1 MSKSNRSGKSKCL
14 NKEQLEAFISNLPQK
29 YGLLAETMYF
39 LAARVGEAT
48 SIRVRNINSNYQV
61 VTLEKMTTKCKE
73 TREIPI
79 GSKLLS
85 DLQGWISDN
94 DLKDDDYIFFS
105 SSRNIKNVPG
115 SKKLSNQSVDEYFS
129 KTFDWIGIQGAS
141 THSFRRSRLTHL
153 MEKNWNVREIMDI
166 SGHKNL
172 LSLQQYLDS
181 DRSNTH
187 NIYRQLIE
195 KEFSYA

>member
-105 SSRNIKNVPG
+105 SSRNIKQVPG
-115 SKKLSNQSVDEYFS
+115 SKKLSNQSVHEYFS

-181 DRSNTH
+181 DKKVTH
-187 NIYRQLIE
+187 NKYRRLIE
-195 KEFSYA
+195 EEVL

>member
-85 DLQGWISDN
+85 DLHGWISDN

-105 SSRNIKNVPG
+105 SSRNIKHVPG

-181 DRSNTH
+181 DKKLTH
-187 NIYRQLIE
+187 KKYRQLIE
-195 KEFSYA
+195 EEVI

>member
-1 MSKSNRSGKSKCL
+1 MTKSNRSGKSKCL

-105 SSRNIKNVPG
+105 SSRNIKHVPG

-181 DRSNTH
+181 DKKLTH
-187 NIYRQLIE
+187 KKYRQLIE
-195 KEFSYA
+195 EEVI

>member
-105 SSRNIKNVPG
+105 SSRNIKHVPG

-181 DRSNTH
+181 DKKVTH
-187 NIYRQLIE
+187 NKYRRLIE
-195 KEFSYA
+195 EEVL

>member
-105 SSRNIKNVPG
+105 SSRNIKQVPG

-181 DRSNTH
+181 DKKVTH
-187 NIYRQLIE
+187 NKYRKLIE
-195 KEFSYA
+195 EEVL

>member
-105 SSRNIKNVPG
+105 SSRNIKHVPG

-141 THSFRRSRLTHL
+141 THSFIRSRLTHL

-181 DRSNTH
+181 DKNLTH
-187 NIYRQLIE
+187 KKYRQLIE
-195 KEFSYA
+195 EEVI

>member
-14 NKEQLEAFISNLPQK
+14 NKEQLEAFLSHLPKK

-105 SSRNIKNVPG
+105 SSRNIKHVPG

-181 DRSNTH
+181 DKKLTH
-187 NIYRQLIE
+187 KKYRQLIE
-195 KEFSYA
+195 EEVI

>member
-1 MSKSNRSGKSKCL
+1 M
-14 NKEQLEAFISNLPQK
+14 EQLEAFISNLPQK

-105 SSRNIKNVPG
+105 SSRNIKQVPG

-141 THSFRRSRLTHL
+141 THSFRRSSLTHL

-181 DRSNTH
+181 DKKVTH
-187 NIYRQLIE
+187 NKYRRLIE
-195 KEFSYA
+195 EEVL

>member
-105 SSRNIKNVPG
+105 SSRNIKHVPG

-181 DRSNTH
+181 DKKVTH
-187 NIYRQLIE
+187 NKYRRLIE
-195 KEFSYA
+195 EEVI